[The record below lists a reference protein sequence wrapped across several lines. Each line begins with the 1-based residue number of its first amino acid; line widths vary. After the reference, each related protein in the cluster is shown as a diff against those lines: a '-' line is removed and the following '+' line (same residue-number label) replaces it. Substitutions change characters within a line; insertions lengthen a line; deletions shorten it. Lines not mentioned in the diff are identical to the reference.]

1 MINQTL
7 LLAEYQQLQTTLHQ
21 PRTTCQVRITKT
33 KCNLCSV
40 EWEINNQQ
48 LEVPKML
55 DFISRHL
62 NLLRNMVTL
71 RIKIDNSDLIWK
83 TLVVIKTR
91 LQETKPV
98 VFLVYLMD
106 MVESKC
112 LNIAQ
117 RPFQLSLERRYKRNL
132 MISMQFMK
140 ASSRKLT
147 VN

>member
-1 MINQTL
+1 
-7 LLAEYQQLQTTLHQ
+7 
-21 PRTTCQVRITKT
+21 
-33 KCNLCSV
+33 V

-55 DFISRHL
+55 DSISRHL

-112 LNIAQ
+112 PNIAQ

-132 MISMQFMK
+132 MTSTQFMK
-140 ASSRKLT
+140 VSSRKLT